1 METNKIISL
10 RYQLVI
16 GYVLLLAGVLL
27 IILPLW
33 QTYNIFTGK
42 AMPSQI
48 FKKPITLQVN
58 QQVGALDIQG
68 QIQNALIK
76 IIPIDFIDNTLN
88 LTSWLL
94 LMWILIYGGGKV
106 ADIGVKILGNSA
118 ILESNFRSQK
128 MK

>member
-27 IILPLW
+27 IIFPLW

-42 AMPSQI
+42 ATPAPVFQ
-48 FKKPITLQVN
+48 KPIALQVN
-58 QQVGALDIQG
+58 QQVSALDIQG

-76 IIPIDFIDNTLN
+76 IMPIDFIDNSLN
-88 LTSWLL
+88 LGTRLL
-94 LMWILIYGGGKV
+94 LMWILIYGAGKI
-106 ADIGVKILGNSA
+106 AEIGVKLI
-118 ILESNFRSQK
+118 K
-128 MK
+128 